1 MKLRAF
7 LPKRGAVALVALT
20 CVTVLGLTVTAYFAQ
35 SNQSTRLSNRTYAQG
50 VSVQLAEAGVET
62 ALRAITT
69 NDFSDLTVGT
79 APNQT
84 VVDWTLSGTTAT
96 ATLTLP
102 AAKYGATGMTGSAKI
117 RVDNHNA
124 YNLPAAWS
132 ATVSYRLNDV
142 VGSAGLWYRCVLAH
156 TNQTPANNLT
166 FWVPA
171 PIPWTWSGDIAYV
184 RSRLVNYRGTWYR
197 YIFADGVWVSSRS
210 YALDDV
216 VQNSAGTWYRCI
228 LAHTSSALFLT
239 DLTALRWTILQ
250 NYAVWAASR
259 LYPLNAV
266 VQDSA
271 GSWFR
276 CISLHTSSA
285 AFSSDSARWVSFQNQ
300 QPMPDL
306 WAASTLYAVNNV
318 IRDSAGTWYRCV
330 MAHTSSAAFAT
341 DAARWVSFQSSWVTV
356 PTSVDWAAST
366 LYAVND
372 VIRDS
377 SGALFRCVTAH
388 TSSAA
393 FATDA
398 ARWTSSVTAIST
410 SWTSGTVYSRGS
422 LVFTNGLW
430 YYCVT
435 AHTGATFATDL
446 AANLWARLVANP
458 PTTTWSN
465 LVAYRIGD
473 YVYSTTGSAWYRC
486 IVAHTNFAVTDPA
499 YWATTDRLP
508 SIFWAWQSTA
518 SYAYND
524 LVFSSASGAGT
535 WYRCILG
542 HSNFSPPTNATYWEN
557 ALSVSWAWDSAD
569 NYNIGDVVYSGT
581 SFYRCIVA
589 HKDRAPPNA
598 AFWSPSPLLSNAWD
612 PGRLYG
618 SNDTV
623 FYNGYWYLS
632 LQSSNAGNNP
642 TATEDW
648 DATKTYVSG
657 NLVNRSSTL
666 YRCIATNLNQVPPNA
681 TFWTSTTNR
690 AWAIAPRAIAAWSAT
705 VSYSI
710 DDLVSSGGVWYRCV
724 ANHLNQAVSATAFW
738 APISGASNQWSAA
751 TAYAVNTYVNYGGA
765 WYRCILDHTNQTPN
779 NSTYWTASW
788 AQSSGVTTGAPVI
801 YAEGSAVLPGAGAT
815 TFTTLKTQFRALV
828 APAPL
833 FPNAVAATDTVTI
846 GGAGTVDSYDGSA
859 SGVGVGGINTTF
871 TYNQTSSPFTASA
884 PNLGAAATIASTS
897 TASTAIAGGTGTIQ
911 GYLAAP
917 SATTAP
923 YAPTSSFNGIL
934 RGGSTGTG
942 IDLTRLSR
950 SPFVPQ
956 PQILP
961 AIQHTWLPGPNAPP
975 DYPSWPA
982 TINLGTPGSP
992 IPSSY
997 YYNASVTLSSTW
1009 PTTLNIN
1016 GPVILFLNGDLRVN
1030 TGGVIR
1036 INSTGSLVVYSTA
1049 RLRVE
1054 SGGNGIVNRN
1064 PTTADPDPKN
1074 LVILGD
1080 TISTAT
1086 QYINYAGASF
1096 SGVVYLPNTTT
1107 ANGLRIASGVTIVGA
1122 LSAKEITFSGAANVR
1137 YDTSLRY
1144 ARIPGVEQ
1152 IYQTTELRELTN
1164 PAERIVLP

>member
-20 CVTVLGLTVTAYFAQ
+20 CVSVLGLTVAAYFAQ
-35 SNQSTRLSNRTYAQG
+35 SNQSMRLSNRNYALS
-50 VSVQLAEAGVET
+50 VSAQLAETGVEV

-69 NDFSDLTVGT
+69 NDFSDWTSGT
-79 APNQT
+79 APNQIAM
-84 VVDWTLSGTTAT
+84 DWTLSGTTAT
-96 ATLTLP
+96 ANLTLP
-102 AAKYGATGMTGSAKI
+102 AAEFGASGVVGSAKI

-171 PIPWTWSGDIAYV
+171 PIPWTWSGDIIYALY
-184 RSRLVNYRGTWYR
+184 SLVNYRG
-197 YIFADGVWVSSRS
+197 A
-210 YALDDV
+210 
-216 VQNSAGTWYRCI
+216 WYRCI
-228 LAHTSSALFLT
+228 ATTST
-239 DLTALRWTILQ
+239 
-250 NYAVWAASR
+250 
-259 LYPLNAV
+259 
-266 VQDSA
+266 
-271 GSWFR
+271 
-276 CISLHTSSA
+276 
-285 AFSSDSARWVSFQNQ
+285 NQ
-300 QPMPDL
+300 IPM
-306 WAASTLYAVNNV
+306 STP
-318 IRDSAGTWYRCV
+318 G
-330 MAHTSSAAFAT
+330 
-341 DAARWVSFQSSWVTV
+341 SWVTV
-356 PTSVDWAAST
+356 PTSIDWVT
-366 LYAVND
+366 GTVYAVND

-377 SGALFRCVTAH
+377 SGALFRCVTVH

-435 AHTGATFATDL
+435 AHTAAAAFATDL
-446 AANLWARLVANP
+446 TAIRWATLVTNP
-458 PTTTWSN
+458 PSTTWSG
-465 LVAYRIGD
+465 VPTYRAGD
-473 YVYSTTGSAWYRC
+473 YVYSTTGPGWYRC
-486 IVAHTNFAVTDPA
+486 IATHTNVAVTNPLF
-499 YWATTDRLP
+499 WSTTNRLP
-508 SIFWAWQSTA
+508 YVSWAWRSGL

-524 LVFSSASGAGT
+524 VVFYSASLSGT
-535 WYRCILG
+535 WYRCITAG
-542 HSNFSPPTNATYWEN
+542 ASTPTTGSWEN
-557 ALSVSWAWDSAD
+557 ALSASWAWSSGDA
-569 NYNIGDVVYSGT
+569 YNIGDVVYSGT

-589 HKDRAPPNA
+589 HTNQATSNA
-598 AFWSPSPLLSNAWD
+598 TYWSASPLLSNAWD

-623 FYNGYWYLS
+623 FYNAYWYLS

-642 TATEDW
+642 VAT
-648 DATKTYVSG
+648 G
-657 NLVNRSSTL
+657 
-666 YRCIATNLNQVPPNA
+666 
-681 TFWTSTTNR
+681 

-710 DDLVSSGGVWYRCV
+710 DDLVSSGGVWYRCI

-846 GGAGTVDSYDGSA
+846 GGAGTVDSYDGSV
-859 SGVGVGGINTTF
+859 SGVGVGGINTNF

-956 PQILP
+956 PAFLRP
-961 AIQHTWLPGPNAPP
+961 IQHTALSTAMPVNVF
-975 DYPSWPA
+975 
-982 TINLGTPGSP
+982 LGTPGAPTPSVYYIGGSP
-992 IPSSY
+992 TIGT
-997 YYNASVTLSSTW
+997 NVF
-1009 PTTLNIN
+1009 IN
-1016 GPVILFLNGDLRVN
+1016 GPVILYVNGFLRVN
-1030 TGGVIR
+1030 NGDTIY
-1036 INSTGSLVVYSTA
+1036 INSTGSLVVYSIN

-1054 SGGNGIVNRN
+1054 STSGGIINRSPSSAN
-1064 PTTADPDPKN
+1064 PDPKN
-1074 LVILGD
+1074 LVIVSE
-1080 TISTAT
+1080 TTSSSTTYIS
-1086 QYINYAGASF
+1086 YAGAAF
-1096 SGVVYLPNTTT
+1096 TGVVYMRDT
-1107 ANGLRIASGVTIVGA
+1107 AATAGLRIASGVTIVGA

-1152 IYQTTELRELTN
+1152 IYQITELRELTN